1 MKVSATTE
9 RFAEALAFTARAFS
23 HKVRK
28 GSGVPYVV
36 HLLYVTSLVG
46 EAGGDEDQ
54 LIASL
59 LHDYLEDI
67 QGAQVSELQER
78 FGERV
83 ARLVLSL
90 SDTTVHPKPPWL
102 ERKLGYLRHLV
113 EEAPEVKLISAAD
126 KLHNCSSIVRDYR
139 VVGEDIFERFNAK
152 RAGTLWYYRSVVTAL
167 SHNWSHW
174 LVDDLRASVMELHAI
189 CGERLP
195 PAWDQCIDWD
205 AKGVAR

>member
-102 ERKLGYLRHLV
+102 ERKLDICVIWWRKRPRSNSKRGGQ
-113 EEAPEVKLISAAD
+113 APQLLE
-126 KLHNCSSIVRDYR
+126 H
-139 VVGEDIFERFNAK
+139 
-152 RAGTLWYYRSVVTAL
+152 RA
-167 SHNWSHW
+167 
-174 LVDDLRASVMELHAI
+174 
-189 CGERLP
+189 
-195 PAWDQCIDWD
+195 
-205 AKGVAR
+205 